1 MSYGNCP
8 FFTIHTIQRHWKINF
23 SMSLYS
29 KFVKKRKIIYKK
41 SFFIIHDILTK
52 KKTILLRDD
61 YPQNQNK
68 MVSLRGGFP

>member
-1 MSYGNCP
+1 
-8 FFTIHTIQRHWKINF
+8 
-23 SMSLYS
+23 MSLYS

-68 MVSLRGGFP
+68 MVSLRGDFP